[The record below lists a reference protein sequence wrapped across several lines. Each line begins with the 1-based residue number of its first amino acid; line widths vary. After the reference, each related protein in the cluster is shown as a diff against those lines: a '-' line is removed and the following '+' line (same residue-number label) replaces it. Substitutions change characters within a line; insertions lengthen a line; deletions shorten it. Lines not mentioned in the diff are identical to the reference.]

1 MRSASYV
8 HYLPSRDQPS
18 DGNGSPRVSGTLPPN
33 DSMHPRS
40 ILRTPNLLHTPHLS
54 NPSSQ
59 QPPCTSHPSPL
70 TPRLDMYPPRQS
82 IDSLYSTY
90 NDSLFSL
97 ATQCG
102 HSQAPWMPRGYESRR
117 QPYDPSHHANYY
129 RTPRDL
135 DDHQKRNSLPP
146 HAFQQHNSYYFLS
159 LPDVRGVPRASS
171 ADVER
176 DRQARACGQPPP
188 LSASYGLRLDYTSQQ
203 NTVPSSYDHM
213 PHGIRRVEE
222 DRHQRDPK
230 TSVEPAKP
238 QSLRPK
244 PHVLYSRLD
253 KLVRL
258 DKRRATDHIS
268 FDDVLELYSQEASLQ
283 DKIREK
289 RRGRSER
296 GDIKFRLFLFTLC
309 LYGANFTQES

>member
-1 MRSASYV
+1 
-8 HYLPSRDQPS
+8 
-18 DGNGSPRVSGTLPPN
+18 
-33 DSMHPRS
+33 
-40 ILRTPNLLHTPHLS
+40 
-54 NPSSQ
+54 
-59 QPPCTSHPSPL
+59 
-70 TPRLDMYPPRQS
+70 
-82 IDSLYSTY
+82 
-90 NDSLFSL
+90 
-97 ATQCG
+97 
-102 HSQAPWMPRGYESRR
+102 
-117 QPYDPSHHANYY
+117 
-129 RTPRDL
+129 
-135 DDHQKRNSLPP
+135 
-146 HAFQQHNSYYFLS
+146 
-159 LPDVRGVPRASS
+159 
-171 ADVER
+171 
-176 DRQARACGQPPP
+176 
-188 LSASYGLRLDYTSQQ
+188 
-203 NTVPSSYDHM
+203 M